1 MIREIAK
8 DMRLQCTVSNSC
20 AKYYP
25 NKKHSVLFDHVVQ
38 FSNDQRDSKRYEASV
53 HGIVLIMT
61 CKRVTLSHMLLV

>member
-1 MIREIAK
+1 MGFVDKMKSIS
-8 DMRLQCTVSNSC
+8 TTSNSC

-53 HGIVLIMT
+53 HGIKFM
-61 CKRVTLSHMLLV
+61 C